1 LNVTG
6 NVTTGGSALS
16 LTLGG
21 AALDV
26 TTGSLNSGNGS
37 TTIAASGEGMSVG
50 GGTTGLAIS
59 EASLDKISAGSL
71 TLQTTGN
78 DIAIDT
84 VTAHAGFNNLTLDSG
99 ADITIGTLAV
109 GTAPGTLNL
118 IAAGTITE
126 NAGGAITVAT
136 LTGNSGGTV
145 KLAEGSNAI
154 GDLGTFTVG
163 GGDFNL
169 NDGTTALS
177 ISGTVTVPGVLT
189 LNAGSITEVTS
200 GSLAVGKLTGTSA
213 ADVKLTNSNTVGD
226 LGAFAVTAGDFILD
240 NGTKALN
247 IDGVVSVPGTL
258 TLNAGNITE
267 LTGGT
272 VTAGTLAGSSSG
284 AVALN
289 AGANDVTNLGG
300 FTVASDFDLNNGAN
314 GLNVTGT
321 VKVPGTLTLDAGSI
335 TETAGA
341 VTAGTLTGGTTGA
354 VALNGTANAI
364 DNLGTFSATDFNLD
378 DGATALNIKG
388 AVSATGTL
396 TLAAG
401 SITEQS
407 GGTVAAAT
415 LAGSTTGDTTLT
427 QAGNA
432 ITEVGDFTT
441 TTGNFSLSDGHEL
454 AVTGNVNSGGTIALT
469 VPGTALAITGS
480 LTSAGATTI
489 TAQAGTSLVIGADG
503 AAPVGS
509 LQISDASL
517 AKVTAASLSLATTG
531 AADDIFVDQVTAH
544 PSLHDV
550 TLNSGRDVA
559 FDADGS

>member
-177 ISGTVTVPGVLT
+177 ISGAVTVPGVLT
-189 LNAGSITEVTS
+189 INAVSITEVTS
-200 GSLAVGKLTGTSA
+200 GLLAVGKLTGTSA

-240 NGTKALN
+240 NGTTALN

-388 AVSATGTL
+388 AVSATGT
-396 TLAAG
+396 
-401 SITEQS
+401 
-407 GGTVAAAT
+407 
-415 LAGSTTGDTTLT
+415 
-427 QAGNA
+427 
-432 ITEVGDFTT
+432 
-441 TTGNFSLSDGHEL
+441 
-454 AVTGNVNSGGTIALT
+454 
-469 VPGTALAITGS
+469 
-480 LTSAGATTI
+480 
-489 TAQAGTSLVIGADG
+489 
-503 AAPVGS
+503 
-509 LQISDASL
+509 
-517 AKVTAASLSLATTG
+517 
-531 AADDIFVDQVTAH
+531 
-544 PSLHDV
+544 
-550 TLNSGRDVA
+550 
-559 FDADGS
+559 